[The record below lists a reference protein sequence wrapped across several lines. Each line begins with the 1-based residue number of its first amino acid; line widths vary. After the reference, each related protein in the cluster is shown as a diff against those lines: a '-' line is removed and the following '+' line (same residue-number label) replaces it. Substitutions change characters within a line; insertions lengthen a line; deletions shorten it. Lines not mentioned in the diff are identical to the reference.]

1 MKKLLVSVLAIAAV
15 VACNNAEVLDVPT
28 GAPIQFENA
37 FVQNATRAEVV
48 STTKE
53 TLEAFDVWA
62 YIHDKSGTVLIDEDV
77 TKGNGQ
83 WGYANLQYWAPGHAY
98 YFKALAPMNST
109 NWEYIKTDAVET
121 DEVSFKNVNGSED
134 LLYAYKEVS
143 TENLTIGGSMEAV
156 KLTFNHLLSK
166 VYFNFKNGFATGNV
180 KVAVKSVKMTAVES
194 AKVTLNGETAT
205 WSNHAGDLTLEFG
218 DAESVLASGA
228 KADVATDRLTIPT
241 PADYTYNIE
250 FDVDV
255 YFGEYKGI
263 ADRKFTTSL
272 TGVAFEVGKAY
283 KLSATINPENL
294 EMTPIE
300 FEVDEVKD
308 WIKEDI
314 NGGVI
319 GSEIVVVDTIEKLQ
333 AALDA
338 ATGNTSIAVVA
349 DLVGNVTVP
358 ELAKATISIN
368 GNGNKFDG
376 TFALYGG
383 STYGQGTTII
393 ENFAFETAG
402 LNGYDAFIYCN
413 EKEGYTRYPDN
424 VTVKDCTFKATGA
437 AEKAAVGLKLRSA
450 NGDVVLENCSTNGLH
465 SLVQLLSCGKANVVI
480 DGAAIAN
487 GKNGISLE
495 KTGNTVIKNSTISA
509 AEYGVRADGCVA
521 NTSIEKTTIE
531 ANQPIVVRKVTTAGY
546 VLNVDE
552 ASVLN
557 NTGLYQVIFTKNSD
571 DAAYVAPAVDFT
583 FNGPADLL
591 VFPSV
596 IVADNAETLAAALTA
611 NQNINVILA
620 NDIDLPISSL
630 GQQTGGSGEYKLGG
644 ENTETITID
653 LNGKK
658 LNVTTTYWS
667 GLGAKNADALFT
679 IKNGT
684 MTSSQASGT
693 WNSYDLCFANCNY
706 NFEDVVFEK
715 AIALEGKAYNLKN
728 VTIKESHDYYAMWI
742 TAKGQNVTIDGLT
755 IESAGRG
762 IKIDEQYVSA
772 PAKVTLNVNN
782 ATFKT
787 AKKAAIV
794 VKSVEGAEI
803 NWGAGNSIAEVA
815 ADTNFAVWVDE
826 DSAAVADKVVVNG
839 ALVKVEGSADV
850 VVATADELS
859 SAINN
864 GAKSV
869 YLADG
874 TYTLAKYPA
883 GIELIGCGN
892 DVVLNVQGKKY
903 GVNGD
908 VTIENVKVVYSND
921 NYTGFQH
928 TNVETYKNC
937 TIVGQPFL
945 YGSKVTFE
953 GCTFEQTSAN
963 AYNVWTY
970 GAKAVEFVNC
980 TFNSAGKSVLIYTE
994 SGNGSTV
1001 LFDGCQLNAS
1011 TPVDGKAAIEI
1022 DSSLISGSFDVTINN
1037 TTATGF
1043 ANGNVSGNS
1052 LWNNKKGNKTTITV
1066 DGINVL

>member
-1 MKKLLVSVLAIAAV
+1 MKKLFVSVLAIAAV
-15 VACNNAEVLDVPT
+15 VACNNAEVLDVPN

-62 YIHDKSGTVLIDEDV
+62 YIHDKSGTVLTDEDV
-77 TKGNGQ
+77 KKGNGQ
-83 WGYANLQYWAPGHAY
+83 WGYANLQYWAPGHMY
-98 YFKALAPMNST
+98 YFTALAPMNSA
-109 NWEYIKTDAVET
+109 NWDYDQAADK
-121 DEVSFKNVNGSED
+121 VSFTNVDGSED

-180 KVAVKSVKMTAVES
+180 KVAVKSVKMTAVKS
-194 AKVTLNGETAT
+194 AEVTLNGETAT
-205 WSNHAGDLTLEFG
+205 WSGHTGDLTLEFG

-241 PADYTYNIE
+241 PDNYTYNIE

-308 WIKEDI
+308 WIEQDI

-319 GSEIVVVDTIEKLQ
+319 GDKIVVVDTLAELQ

-349 DLVGNVTVP
+349 DLVGSVYVP
-358 ELAKATISIN
+358 ELNGATISIN
-368 GNGNKFDG
+368 GNGHKFDG
-376 TFALYGG
+376 TFFINGK

-393 ENFAFETAG
+393 ENFAFETADNASFVG
-402 LNGYDAFIYCN
+402 SKDAFIYCG
-413 EKEGYTRYPDN
+413 EHEGTTLRYPDN
-424 VTVKDCTFKATGA
+424 VVVKDCTFKGTEAT
-437 AEKAAVGLKLRSA
+437 VGIKFWSLK
-450 NGDVVLENCSTNGLH
+450 GDLVVENCSTDGLH
-465 SLVQLLSCGKANVVI
+465 SLMQLTSCGTANVLV
-480 DGAAIAN
+480 DGAVVEN
-487 GKNGISLE
+487 GKNGISLQYA
-495 KTGNTVIKNSTISA
+495 GNTVIKNSTIKA
-509 AEYGVRADGCVA
+509 REYGVRADGCVA

-611 NQNINVILA
+611 NQNINVVLA

-762 IKIDEQYVSA
+762 IKIDEQYQNSV
-772 PAKVTLNVNN
+772 AKVTLNVNN

-839 ALVKVEGSADV
+839 AYSKVEGVAVIMISTAEELNNLSATNAYVVLTADIDFQGAAMTKPIQLWKDSTFDGLGHKISNV
-850 VVATADELS
+850 KTAVQGGYATSLFRGDANPGNKVVKNLVIENLTTPAGYSYASTIWSDLQGANIEIDNVHINNASISANGTVGGFVGFVSGSTTSVVIKNSSINNSNLNGGEADKKRGAVVGRAYGCAVTCDNVVVDNVKINDVVATTE
-859 SAINN
+859 
-864 GAKSV
+864 
-869 YLADG
+869 
-874 TYTLAKYPA
+874 TL
-883 GIELIGCGN
+883 
-892 DVVLNVQGKKY
+892 V
-903 GVNGD
+903 GD
-908 VTIENVKVVYSND
+908 KG
-921 NYTGFQH
+921 YTG
-928 TNVETYKNC
+928 T
-937 TIVGQPFL
+937 
-945 YGSKVTFE
+945 VT
-953 GCTFEQTSAN
+953 
-963 AYNVWTY
+963 V
-970 GAKAVEFVNC
+970 K
-980 TFNSAGKSVLIYTE
+980 
-994 SGNGSTV
+994 
-1001 LFDGCQLNAS
+1001 
-1011 TPVDGKAAIEI
+1011 
-1022 DSSLISGSFDVTINN
+1022 
-1037 TTATGF
+1037 
-1043 ANGNVSGNS
+1043 
-1052 LWNNKKGNKTTITV
+1052 
-1066 DGINVL
+1066 

>member
-1 MKKLLVSVLAIAAV
+1 MKKLFVAVLAIAAA
-15 VACNNAEVLDVPT
+15 VACNTAEVVDLPQ
-28 GAPIQFENA
+28 GPAIQFENA
-37 FVQNATRAEVV
+37 FVQNATRVG
-48 STTKE
+48 TTTN

-62 YIHDKSGTVLIDEDV
+62 YIENKGGIVLVDEDV

-83 WGYANLQYWAPGHAY
+83 WGYANLQYWAPGHNY
-98 YFKALAPMNST
+98 YFTALAPMNSANWDYNQAADVVTFT
-109 NWEYIKTDAVET
+109 NVKGT
-121 DEVSFKNVNGSED
+121 ED
-134 LLYAYKEVS
+134 LLYAYKMVN
-143 TENLTIGGSMEAV
+143 TDGLTLGGSMEAV
-156 KLTFNHLLSK
+156 KLNFAHLLSK
-166 VYFNFKNGFATGNV
+166 VNFTFTNGFATDNV
-180 KVAVKSVKMTAVES
+180 SVAIKGVEMTAVKNAEV
-194 AKVTLNGETAT
+194 KIVEGTAT
-205 WSNHAGDLTLEFG
+205 WSNNVDADLTLAFG
-218 DAESVLASGA
+218 DVANLASAASA
-228 KADVATDRLTIPT
+228 KSAELLTIPT
-241 PADYTYNIE
+241 ASDYVYGIK
-250 FDVDV
+250 FYVDV
-255 YFGEYKGI
+255 YFGTVKAIDNHE
-263 ADRKFTTSL
+263 FNSTL
-272 TGVAFEVGKAY
+272 TGVEFAQGKAY
-283 KLSATINPENL
+283 NLAATINAENL
-294 EMTPIE
+294 KMPVIE
-300 FEVDEVKD
+300 FDVNEVKD
-308 WIKEDI
+308 WVNQDI
-314 NGGVI
+314 NAGVI

-333 AALDA
+333 AALNA
-338 ATGNTSIAVVA
+338 ATGNTAIAVGA

-358 ELAKATISIN
+358 ELKNATIAIN
-368 GNGNKFDG
+368 GNGYKFDG
-376 TFALYGG
+376 TFALVGG
-383 STYGQGTTII
+383 STYGEGTTLI

-413 EKEGYTRYPDN
+413 DQKGDNRYPDN
-424 VTVKDCTFKATGA
+424 VTIKDCTFKGDANAVA
-437 AEKAAVGLKLRSA
+437 AKFRSLKGNL
-450 NGDVVLENCSTNGLH
+450 VIENVTVEGH
-465 SLVQLLSCGKANVVI
+465 SLLQLASCGEANVLV
-480 DGAAIAN
+480 DGAKVNA
-487 GKNGISLE
+487 GRGISLGA
-495 KTGNTVIKNSTISA
+495 TNNATIRNSSFV
-509 AEYGVRADGCVA
+509 AESYGIRADGCKTVT
-521 NTSIEKTTIE
+521 NIENTTIE
-531 ANQPIVVRKVTTAGY
+531 ANQPIVVRKVTAAGY

-611 NQNINVILA
+611 NQNINVVLA
-620 NDIDLPISSL
+620 NDIDLPINTL

-715 AIALEGKAYNLKN
+715 AIALEGKVYNLNN
-728 VTIKESHDYYAMWI
+728 VTINETHDYYAMWI
-742 TAKGQNVTIDGLT
+742 TAKGQTVNIDGLT
-755 IESAGRG
+755 VASAGRG

-803 NWGAGNSIAEVA
+803 NWGTGNSIAEVA

-839 ALVKVEGSADV
+839 AYSKVEGSADTV
-850 VVATADELS
+850 VTTADELS

-874 TYTLAKYPA
+874 SYTLAKYPA

-903 GVNGD
+903 GVHGD
-908 VTIENVKVVYSND
+908 VTIENVKLVFSND

-945 YGSKVTFE
+945 YGAKVTFE

-1001 LFDGCQLNAS
+1001 LFENCQLNAS
-1011 TPVDGKAAIEI
+1011 APVDGKAAIEI
-1022 DSSLISGSFDVTINN
+1022 DSSLISGHFDVTIND
-1037 TTATGF
+1037 TSVTGF

-1052 LWNNKKGNKTTITV
+1052 LWNNKKGNKTSITV
-1066 DGINVL
+1066 DGIKVL